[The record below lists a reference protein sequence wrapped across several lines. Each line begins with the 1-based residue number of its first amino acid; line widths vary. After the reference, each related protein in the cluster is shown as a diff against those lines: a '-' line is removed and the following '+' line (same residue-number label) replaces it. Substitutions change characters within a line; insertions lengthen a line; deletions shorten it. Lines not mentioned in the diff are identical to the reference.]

1 MSTSNT
7 NQMRTKRCDEA
18 LARYG
23 NGSPDENLID
33 FLTDAMHWCD
43 TTPID
48 FHHVLAQACRHY
60 VNELNGE
67 QHDERRMSPTTA
79 AEPSVHAM
87 PPHVF
92 NALELV
98 LEHFYRDEL
107 DHYESGEP
115 GHTGHIFHS
124 LNRLKHWVATQL

>member
-1 MSTSNT
+1 MTQT
-7 NQMRTKRCDEA
+7 DNQIRTERLNDA

-23 NGSPDENLID
+23 NGSPDKNLID
-33 FLTDAMHWCD
+33 FLSDAMHWCD
-43 TTPID
+43 SGPLD
-48 FHHVLAQACRHY
+48 FHHILAQACRHY
-60 VNELNGE
+60 LNELNGE
-67 QHDERRMSPTTA
+67 HQDERRMAPSPSA
-79 AEPSVHAM
+79 RPSDRAM

-107 DHYESGEP
+107 DHYESGGR

-124 LNRLKHWVATQL
+124 LNRLKHWVATHL